1 MAHTA
6 QHNIRWEQLYMHSP
20 NVWECIT
27 WLACDT
33 RQKENPMRLCT
44 LGIIVYYSD
53 IRTFIHKGYSII
65 FNLYVQPNRA
75 YKSLWCSWTVNL
87 RGNSI
92 IYSTFNISVRFINAF
107 NVYYPHLCPLV
118 HSSDAIDDRQ
128 NTWNKCSI
136 DIRCIGT
143 VFSHTLVS
151 QIHVRPLHN

>member
-87 RGNSI
+87 SSKTEPFANPGTSQGTRFSTAWLIFSNRIRVWNNIYNVCARIKNSYNNILIELSYRQLNNNSASRGLI
-92 IYSTFNISVRFINAF
+92 W
-107 NVYYPHLCPLV
+107 PL
-118 HSSDAIDDRQ
+118 
-128 NTWNKCSI
+128 
-136 DIRCIGT
+136 
-143 VFSHTLVS
+143 LV
-151 QIHVRPLHN
+151 